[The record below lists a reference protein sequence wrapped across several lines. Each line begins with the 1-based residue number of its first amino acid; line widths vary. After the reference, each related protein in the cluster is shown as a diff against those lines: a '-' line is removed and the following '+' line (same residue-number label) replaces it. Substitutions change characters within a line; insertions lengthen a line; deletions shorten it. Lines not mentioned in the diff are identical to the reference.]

1 MSSASTPALSSA
13 LFRRPSLPIAGV
25 LLAFAAV
32 LPFAVHLVPWSGPR
46 PLGAHLLPAFWTT
59 FVAAYF
65 FGART
70 AALVGLCSPGLNLIV
85 TGLPVAGHLLGL
97 SAELLVFAL
106 VAAQLVQRWP
116 RGWLAAPLAF
126 AAAHSVVL
134 AAQLDRPFLAA
145 ALATLRTALPGIVVL
160 LLLNLALVRFSPK
173 TR

>member
-1 MSSASTPALSSA
+1 MSAVSAPALSSA
-13 LFRRPSLPIAGV
+13 IFRRPSLQATGV
-25 LLAFAAV
+25 LLAFAAL

-46 PLGAHLLPAFWTT
+46 PLGVHLLPAFWTT

-70 AALVGLCSPGLNLIV
+70 AALVGLCSPVLNLIV

-97 SAELLVFAL
+97 SAELLVFAV

-116 RGWLAAPLAF
+116 RGWLAAALAF
-126 AAAHSVVL
+126 AAARFVVL
-134 AAQLDRPFLAA
+134 AVQIDRPFFAA
-145 ALATLRTALPGIVVL
+145 GIDSLRASLPGIVVL